1 MITEQLAFSAKE
13 ISKLGL
19 GSQASIYK
27 KMNSGDIPF
36 IKFGQRKVVPSW
48 WVKKQK
54 EILDAN
60 NYTEAEIRS
69 GKELIEFIKATN
81 ILEKTSGDTQLEIF
95 RFFYLSLLELLDDE
109 EWLKE
114 TEVIA
119 SLYNLVKEGK
129 VTRKPGWDHDGWV
142 FS

>member
-13 ISKLGL
+13 ISRLGL
-19 GSQASIYK
+19 GSQATIYK
-27 KMNSGDIPF
+27 KMTSGDIPF

-54 EILDAN
+54 EIIEAN

-95 RFFYLSLLELLDDE
+95 RFFYHSLLDSLDNE

-114 TEVIA
+114 TEIIA

-129 VTRKPGWDHDGWV
+129 VTRKPGENLNEWV